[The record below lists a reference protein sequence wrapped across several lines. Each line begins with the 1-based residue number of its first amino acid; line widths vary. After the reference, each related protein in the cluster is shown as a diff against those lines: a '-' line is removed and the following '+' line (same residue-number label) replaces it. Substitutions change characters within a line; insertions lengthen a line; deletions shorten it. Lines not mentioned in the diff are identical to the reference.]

1 MKWREIF
8 EIFFQLFI
16 AIMMDISKMAI
27 EMTKQEPW
35 TDHNSTAVALQT
47 TVLKLGCQ

>member
-27 EMTKQEPW
+27 EMTKTRTLNGSQ
-35 TDHNSTAVALQT
+35 
-47 TVLKLGCQ
+47 